1 MRSPSVGP
9 PGHDPA
15 DAQLADVRPARVRIR
30 GEALRLFADRGVDG
44 VSVRDIA
51 ASAGVSP
58 ALVIKHFGSKE
69 GLHDAVDQDVAA
81 AIEAMLAQV
90 TDPAAAEPGTLPTL
104 AEAVA
109 QALPDGSPVPR
120 YLGRMLIDG
129 GPAGAGLFASL
140 YGLAQGALDR
150 MVRGGTASP
159 GSDPGVRAA
168 FLLVNDLAVL
178 ILRKRLTEALGE
190 DPLSAPGMA
199 RWGAEVLEIYR
210 HGLVAPSTGPG
221 PTAQTMSHGGR
232 P

>member
-1 MRSPSVGP
+1 MRSPNIGP
-9 PGHDPA
+9 HDHDRA

-44 VSVRDIA
+44 VSVRDVA

-58 ALVIKHFGSKE
+58 ALVIKHFGSKG
-69 GLHDAVDQDVAA
+69 GLHDAVDQDVVA
-81 AIEAMLAQV
+81 AIEAILTQV

-109 QALPDGSPVPR
+109 QALPEGSPVPT
-120 YLGRMLIDG
+120 YLGRMLVDG
-129 GPAGAGLFASL
+129 SPTGAGLFASL
-140 YGLAQGALDR
+140 YRLAQGSLDR

-178 ILRKRLTEALGE
+178 ILRRRLTEALGE

-199 RWGAEVLEIYR
+199 RWGAEVLEIYG
-210 HGLVAPSTGPG
+210 HGLVAPSTDPG
-221 PTAQTMSHGGR
+221 PPTRTTSQAGR